1 MDFPSCIWQAVVK
14 VDSKEFF
21 ICLKAAECK
30 ITDFE
35 GRSLAVPENRT
46 KFVKEKTEVQKYCS
60 LFQKIKSP
68 FPVATIKKGAGFFAG
83 LPAFRMCVYLLGI
96 RAVFKRFFHNLTV
109 IQMNNAVGP
118 LRREWSMRNDDRGDV
133 F

>member
-1 MDFPSCIWQAVVK
+1 MDFPSCIWQAVVT
-14 VDSKEFF
+14 VDSNEFF

-68 FPVATIKKGAGFFAG
+68 FPVATIKKGLFFFAG
-83 LPAFRMCVYLLGI
+83 LPAFADVRNTTCNI
-96 RAVFKRFFHNLTV
+96 AIFKHFFYNLPIV
-109 IQMNNAVGP
+109 
-118 LRREWSMRNDDRGDV
+118 
-133 F
+133 

>member
-1 MDFPSCIWQAVVK
+1 MGFPSCIWQAVVT

-30 ITDFE
+30 ITDFA

-68 FPVATIKKGAGFFAG
+68 FPVATIKKGA
-83 LPAFRMCVYLLGI
+83 
-96 RAVFKRFFHNLTV
+96 VFLCRPTGV
-109 IQMNNAVGP
+109 
-118 LRREWSMRNDDRGDV
+118 RGCAEYYM
-133 F
+133 